1 MKIKK
6 IIQQVTFPA
15 RAAVAVVTVVPA
27 FIAANVSDTV
37 KDAIG
42 IEKKHDPLW
51 ALTEKL
57 ESVLIPDI
65 GP

>member
-6 IIQQVTFPA
+6 VIKQVTFPA
-15 RAAVAVVTVVPA
+15 RAAVAIAIVIPTY
-27 FIAANVSDTV
+27 IAANVSDAV
-37 KDAIG
+37 KDAVG
-42 IEKKHDPLW
+42 IQTKHKPLW
-51 ALTEKL
+51 GLTEKL